1 MASTEVAA
9 DTPGGTRMGAA
20 LVSGASDRAPS
31 DPAPGFRHS
40 SSFLARMTF
49 ANPGQRLTIELVDR
63 VAAETDSDEA
73 HRIVRLETT
82 AGKETLEVTLS
93 FFAGEPSDPSRSAPR
108 RVRLVAGA
116 DSVEVE
122 VPAAH
127 LPSRRCKAS
136 ANAMKSP
143 LLYLG
148 RWAPLLMYAQS
159 NDDRGLAVRMLEPPE
174 LALEGKTHVYP
185 EWPEPGWL
193 WRARVEPP

>member
-1 MASTEVAA
+1 
-9 DTPGGTRMGAA
+9 MGAA
-20 LVSGASDRAPS
+20 LVSGASDRAPT

-49 ANPGQRLTIELVDR
+49 ANPGQRLTFELVDR
-63 VAAETDSDEA
+63 VAVESDSDDA
-73 HRIVRLETT
+73 HRVLRLETT
-82 AGKETLEVTLS
+82 AGKETLEATLS
-93 FFAGEPSDPSRSAPR
+93 FFSGEPSDPTRAAPR
-108 RVRLVAGA
+108 RVRLVAGS

-127 LPSRRCKAS
+127 LPSRRCKTS

-148 RWAPLLMYAQS
+148 RWASLLLYAQAG
-159 NDDRGLAVRMLEPPE
+159 DDRGLVARMLEPPVLE
-174 LALEGKTHVYP
+174 LEGKTHVYP

-193 WRARVEPP
+193 WRVRVEAP